1 MIPME
6 LVVAWGAIVIAAC
19 YIIYQHVELRNSN
32 EAMDQAEEAL
42 QAADKAVTIYQT
54 ILTDVAHGVTTLE
67 VTDDGRIIA
76 THKSAGQAQV
86 H

>member
-19 YIIYQHVELRNSN
+19 YIIYQHLELRNSN

-42 QAADKAVTIYQT
+42 EAADKAVTIYQT
-54 ILTDVAHGVTTLE
+54 ILTDVAYGNTTLE

>member
-19 YIIYQHVELRNSN
+19 YIIYQHLELRGST

-42 QAADKAVTIYQT
+42 EAADKAVTMYQA
-54 ILTDVAHGVTTLE
+54 ILTDVAYGNTTLE

>member
-1 MIPME
+1 MIPFE

-19 YIIYQHVELRNSN
+19 YIIYQHLELRGSN

-42 QAADKAVTIYQT
+42 EAADKAVSMYQT
-54 ILTDVAHGVTTLE
+54 ILADVAHGHTTLE
-67 VTDDGRIIA
+67 VMEDGRIIA
-76 THKSAGQAQV
+76 THYSAEQSQV